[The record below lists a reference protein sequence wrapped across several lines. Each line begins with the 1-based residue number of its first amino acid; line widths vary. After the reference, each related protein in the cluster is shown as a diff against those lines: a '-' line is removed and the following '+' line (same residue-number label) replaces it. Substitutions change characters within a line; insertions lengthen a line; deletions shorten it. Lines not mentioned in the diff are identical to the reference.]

1 TRVQVT
7 GPENVPLKIVP
18 LKIPLLPLPV
28 TTKLPPAMKV
38 APCCRSPLDSPAV
51 EKVRVPRS
59 PVIMPPLLPCAI
71 RVEPVRVNPAL
82 LPLKVPPAFVK
93 STELFAN
100 AAIGSARAS
109 KNSSAN
115 LFMTTF
121 LPQSNVFLFCSLA
134 APSPQAEA
142 LVERNCPAGD

>member
-1 TRVQVT
+1 M
-7 GPENVPLKIVP
+7 
-18 LKIPLLPLPV
+18 
-28 TTKLPPAMKV
+28 KLPPAINV
-38 APCCRSPLDSPAV
+38 APFCRSPLDSPAV

-121 LPQSNVFLFCSLA
+121 LPQSKPILFCSLR
-134 APSPQAEA
+134 PHHRKAEA
-142 LVERNCPAGD
+142 QVKRNVPQRV